1 MKSIKRRNAALAG
14 MLFGTAVLST
24 GCTTDEVLTLLKII
38 GFFI

>member
-1 MKSIKRRNAALAG
+1 MKALKSRNVALAG

-24 GCTTDEVLTLLKII
+24 GCTTDEVLTILKII